1 MTDGNDNT
9 GKRGAVRNNSGA
21 PVDHSGPGLR
31 VGPTTPATADRKSEA
46 CPPDFDV
53 VGVDLAV
60 GVDLGAGADLGVGAD
75 VSQRKSG
82 RESESGALSGASEA
96 SDVLRSAA
104 TQRGSSLDEIQNNR
118 NIGDTLSFQQLG
130 RNRNCG
136 VWTIVGFDGV
146 RQRFHRLNC
155 KTWSCCYCGPRKAK
169 RYRHLIGQLAEREKL
184 TRFLT
189 LTLDPSK
196 VEGDSVRYLR
206 GVFNKFRLYLRRK
219 YGAPVKYIAVL
230 EFHKSGVAHLH
241 LLVDRFIPWDWI
253 RQSWS
258 AIGGGR
264 VVFIKYVDVHRIS
277 RYLSKYLTKELL
289 LSAPKRSR
297 RITTS
302 RSLHLI
308 DKKDAETGWELFKVS
323 IFHLYSRL
331 LAGVESLLIDQDG
344 FLESFVYAPQAA

>member
-1 MTDGNDNT
+1 MQHEAADT
-9 GKRGAVRNNSGA
+9 GKRGAVRNNSGE

-31 VGPTTPATADRKSEA
+31 VGPTNPATADRKSEA
-46 CPPDFDV
+46 CPPDFGG
-53 VGVDLAV
+53 VGFGVAV
-60 GVDLGAGADLGVGAD
+60 GVGVVGD
-75 VSQRKSG
+75 VSQHKSG

-96 SDVLRSAA
+96 SVVLRSAA
-104 TQRGSSLDEIQNNR
+104 TQRVSSLDEIQNNR
-118 NIGDTLSFQQLG
+118 NIGIPQSFQSLG

-136 VWTIVGFDGV
+136 MWTIVGSDGV

-155 KTWSCCYCGPRKAK
+155 KTWGCCYCGPRKAK
-169 RYRHLIGQLAEREKL
+169 LYRYRIGQLAEREEL

-189 LTLDPSK
+189 LTLDPAK
-196 VEGDSVRYLR
+196 IEGNSVRYLR

-219 YGAPVKYIAVL
+219 YGTPVKYIAVL

-241 LLVDRFIPWDWI
+241 LLVDRFIPWDWL

-258 AIGGGR
+258 AIGGGEM
-264 VVFIKYVDVHRIS
+264 VFIKYVDVHRIS

-297 RITTS
+297 RVTTS

-308 DKKDAETGWELFKVS
+308 EKKDADTCWELFKIS

-331 LAGVESLLIDQDG
+331 FLGVESFQLDQDG
-344 FLESFVYAPQAA
+344 FLESFVYVPQQA

>member
-1 MTDGNDNT
+1 
-9 GKRGAVRNNSGA
+9 
-21 PVDHSGPGLR
+21 
-31 VGPTTPATADRKSEA
+31 
-46 CPPDFDV
+46 
-53 VGVDLAV
+53 
-60 GVDLGAGADLGVGAD
+60 
-75 VSQRKSG
+75 
-82 RESESGALSGASEA
+82 
-96 SDVLRSAA
+96 
-104 TQRGSSLDEIQNNR
+104 
-118 NIGDTLSFQQLG
+118 
-130 RNRNCG
+130 
-136 VWTIVGFDGV
+136 
-146 RQRFHRLNC
+146 
-155 KTWSCCYCGPRKAK
+155 
-169 RYRHLIGQLAEREKL
+169 
-184 TRFLT
+184 
-189 LTLDPSK
+189 